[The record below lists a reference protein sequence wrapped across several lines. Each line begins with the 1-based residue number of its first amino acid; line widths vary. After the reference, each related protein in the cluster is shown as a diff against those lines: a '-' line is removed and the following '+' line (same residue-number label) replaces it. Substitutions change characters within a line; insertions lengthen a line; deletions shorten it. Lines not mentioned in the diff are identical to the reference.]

1 MFNSKF
7 FSNTFSDLLVEFF
20 EHVRVVASTWRLYPQ
35 TNEPIA
41 QPVAERKPAVSE
53 LVEKLTPENPE
64 AWFIKLVEDGLRKYS
79 DVIVLGRSPLAEL
92 VGTDSETQ
100 LARGRQ
106 LQQRLHAAIESLR
119 PAGTRPIG
127 TLPRA
132 WFNYIILHDAYVIG
146 NRNRDVMARLYIS
159 EGTFNRTRR
168 NALRGVAICLLEG
181 MRRKEYSN

>member
-7 FSNTFSDLLVEFF
+7 FSNTFSDLLAEIF
-20 EHVRVVASTWRLYPQ
+20 ERAQAVASTWMSYPWA
-35 TNEPIA
+35 NIPIS
-41 QPVAERKPAVSE
+41 QPVVEQKPVVSE
-53 LVEKLTPENPE
+53 IAEILVPENPE
-64 AWFIKLVEDGLRKYS
+64 AWFIKLVEECLRKYS

-92 VGTDSETQ
+92 VGAGCENQVT
-100 LARGRQ
+100 RGRQ

-146 NRNRDVMARLYIS
+146 IRNRDVMARLYIS

-168 NALRGVAICLLEG
+168 NALRGVAMCLLEG
-181 MRRKEYSN
+181 MKQREYDN